1 MLNMRT
7 GDFSPTSGNIL
18 ALFALTFWWVLNPV
32 HSGFAYEEIS
42 NFAGG
47 HLEGS
52 VSIKGTL
59 HSPRRYNLVLSADPY
74 YCGRISDGNGWR
86 FSPITRP
93 GPNRSLPGA
102 IVFLEN
108 VPRGKPAPTNS
119 GIVQTKDCMFLPYVS
134 TAKAGQEF
142 HFQNWDPVE
151 HKLEIFLTSETG
163 GLHLFGQNLPP
174 HPDNRKS
181 DFLSEGTTGTHRA
194 GSEVTYAVD
203 RTGVVLFRCSY
214 HEFMEGWGVVLPHPY
229 VALAGKRGEFSIT
242 DIPPGTYNLVIWHPM
257 GQTITAIRIL
267 PERTLNVDVDVF
279 STPAIVYPED
289 THKPDPFGID
299 LVGDAHIVPSVEL
312 QEWDAPSEIVR

>member
-1 MLNMRT
+1 MLNLKT
-7 GDFSPTSGNIL
+7 EAFSLTRGNIL
-18 ALFALTFWWVLNPV
+18 ALFAMTLWWVLIPV
-32 HSGFAYEEIS
+32 HSGFAYEEIT
-42 NFAGG
+42 NFSGG
-47 HLEGS
+47 NLEGS

-74 YCGRISDGNGWR
+74 YCGRISDGKGWR
-86 FSPITRP
+86 FSPITRA
-93 GPNRSLPGA
+93 GLHRSLPGA
-102 IVFLEN
+102 VVYLEN
-108 VPRGKPAPTNS
+108 VLRGKPAPSTA

-134 TAKAGQEF
+134 TAKVGQEF

-151 HKLEIFLTSETG
+151 HKLEIFLTSDTG

-181 DFLSEGTTGTHRA
+181 DFLSEGTNGTHRA
-194 GSEVTYAVD
+194 GSEVTYTVD
-203 RTGVVLFRCSY
+203 KTGVVLFRCSY
-214 HEFMEGWGVVLPHPY
+214 HEFMEGWSVLLPHPY
-229 VALAGKRGEFSIT
+229 VTLAGKQGEFSIT

-257 GQTITAIRIL
+257 GQTITTIRIL
-267 PERTLNVDVDVF
+267 PERTLNVDVEVF
-279 STPAIVYPED
+279 STLATVYPED

>member
-1 MLNMRT
+1 MLNVKT
-7 GDFSPTSGNIL
+7 EAFSITKGIIL
-18 ALFALTFWWVLNPV
+18 VLFALTGWWVLNPV
-32 HSGFAYEEIS
+32 RSGYAYEEIS
-42 NFAGG
+42 NFTGG

-59 HSPRRYNLVLSADPY
+59 HSPRRYNLVLYADPY
-74 YCGRISDGNGWR
+74 YCGRISDGKGWR
-86 FSPITRP
+86 FPPITRP

-102 IVFLEN
+102 IVFLED
-108 VPRGKPAPTNS
+108 VPRGKPAPSRS

-134 TAKAGQEF
+134 TATAGQEF

-151 HKLEIFLTSETG
+151 HKLEIFLTSDTG

-194 GSEVTYAVD
+194 GSEVTYVMDKA
-203 RTGVVLFRCSY
+203 GVVLFRCGY
-214 HEFMEGWGVVLPHPY
+214 HEFMEGWSVVLPHPY
-229 VALAGKRGEFSIT
+229 VTMAGTGGEFSIT
-242 DIPPGTYNLVIWHPM
+242 DIPPGAYNLVIWHPM
-257 GQTITAIRIL
+257 GQTTTTIRIL
-267 PERTLNVDVDVF
+267 PDHTLNVDMDVL
-279 STPAIVYPED
+279 STSATVYPED

-312 QEWDAPSEIVR
+312 QEWVAPSEVVR